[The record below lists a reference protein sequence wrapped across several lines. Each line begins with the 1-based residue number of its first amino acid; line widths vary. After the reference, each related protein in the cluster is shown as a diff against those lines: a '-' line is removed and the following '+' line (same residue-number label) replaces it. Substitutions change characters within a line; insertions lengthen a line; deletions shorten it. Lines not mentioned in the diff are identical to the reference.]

1 MYARVVYT
9 QVQPGKTDEAIRIYR
24 ESVTP
29 VARQQKGYRGGIL
42 LTDRATGKGIS
53 ISFWESEAAMTV
65 SETSGYLQ
73 QQIDKF
79 TGVIAG
85 PPTKEMFEVSV
96 QELA

>member
-29 VARQQKGYRGGIL
+29 VARQQKGYRGGVL

-53 ISFWESEAAMTV
+53 ISFWESEAAMTG

-73 QQIDKF
+73 EQIGKF

-85 PPTKEMFEVSV
+85 QPTREMFEVSV
-96 QELA
+96 QEFA